1 MVEAHYCLWLAWR
14 IRAAFSTKQIYK
26 TRTNGYSFRAL
37 FCRVSSN
44 FFFLL
49 KISWTACVVF
59 VCYNCLLWWIF
70 FCFNNTL
77 SSSAP
82 IRRSGMFWS
91 LLVSTIINYCIVIMS
106 VDINNCDNIFCNS
119 IFGAVVPCVFLDWK
133 NIISWPSLK
142 LFSTLFLFSFFD
154 GIFRFYFG
162 NQETCCSAES
172 SITTKQTSSW
182 CLFWRSVM
190 NTEQI

>member
-44 FFFLL
+44 FFFYLKFPGLL
-49 KISWTACVVF
+49 VLFSF
-59 VCYNCLLWWIF
+59 VIIASCDEFF

-142 LFSTLFLFSFFD
+142 LFSTFFFFSFFD

-162 NQETCCSAES
+162 N
-172 SITTKQTSSW
+172 
-182 CLFWRSVM
+182 
-190 NTEQI
+190 